1 MSAAPRPGSNLPQ
14 IVTRPGLAAMSAT
27 RSTRPSST
35 RHAERLPRL
44 ASYLRFRTAR
54 HCRIEPYLIKAAP
67 LRGAGPGRASRR
79 ACGTYGADPARRAGP
94 PFRHALTRLNSSMCH
109 AGSHRQPLLSSH
121 VIASPSPATPDVPWS
136 DIAAVL
142 ARLVASPLIAFW
154 VAARRC
160 RRCGSH
166 GGRGGWRGS
175 HRGRGGWRGSHSGR
189 GGWRGSHSGGC
200 SWRGGN
206 LRRRTRRRHGGNGG
220 TRTGRQEHCGS

>member
-1 MSAAPRPGSNLPQ
+1 VRAADNNPATARRTSALPNYPVHRSSGAAARRRARLRFAPGVRHLRRRPG
-14 IVTRPGLAAMSAT
+14 A
-27 RSTRPSST
+27 
-35 RHAERLPRL
+35 
-44 ASYLRFRTAR
+44 
-54 HCRIEPYLIKAAP
+54 
-67 LRGAGPGRASRR
+67 
-79 ACGTYGADPARRAGP
+79 ARRATIS
-94 PFRHALTRLNSSMCH
+94 TRSYPAQLINVS
-109 AGSHRQPLLSSH
+109 RWL
-121 VIASPSPATPDVPWS
+121 PSPAVIVLTCDRLAVTGHS
-136 DIAAVL
+136 GCSMVNIAAVL

-166 GGRGGWRGS
+166 G
-175 HRGRGGWRGSHSGR
+175 GRGGWRGSHSGR